1 MCICIK
7 ENFLEIKEMARERE
21 RSEKFYTKIKKNYKT
36 SKIKEE
42 SNGVNV
48 VIIVVYWRLG
58 TMD

>member
-1 MCICIK
+1 
-7 ENFLEIKEMARERE
+7 MARERE